1 MRYKEPKIRRLG
13 LRGYTLIE
21 LLAVMFVITAM
32 GAVGK
37 SVASRYGTGP
47 GIGAGFLAF
56 LASAMV
62 VVLFYR
68 WGWRSDRRR
77 LQKLKEKYRAIYRVI
92 ALPTAE
98 IKIGDYPLVS
108 RVRSARARPHLL
120 SSPPILRMVVRPIQS
135 RLFPKGGARSSLS
148 AFCGA
153 GGAKW
158 GEGWGEVHHFTIQSP
173 SGEPRRGHLT
183 IFAQVM
189 NAALRPSSS

>member
-1 MRYKEPKIRRLG
+1 MNGVMRYKEPKIRRLG

-92 ALPTAE
+92 
-98 IKIGDYPLVS
+98 
-108 RVRSARARPHLL
+108 
-120 SSPPILRMVVRPIQS
+120 
-135 RLFPKGGARSSLS
+135 
-148 AFCGA
+148 

-158 GEGWGEVHHFTIQSP
+158 GEGWGENSP
-173 SGEPRRGHLT
+173 KAKFR
-183 IFAQVM
+183 
-189 NAALRPSSS
+189 ALNP